1 VQDLELEDL
10 FRRYSSSVFRRA
22 RAILG
27 DGEAA
32 QDATQEVFL
41 RAMNAGGELAKV
53 SSPIAWLYRVTTNL
67 CITRIRETERRSV
80 LLRQSQPST
89 VATPEPRVDVA
100 LTVRAVLRE
109 VPDELQEIAVF
120 YFVDHMSQDEIADLV
135 GLPRRTISYRLQQF
149 RELTRDLTGRGELA
163 S

>member
-1 VQDLELEDL
+1 MEEL

-41 RAMNAGGELAKV
+41 RAMNARSELAKV

-67 CITRIRETERRSV
+67 CITRIRETERRRL

-89 VATPEPRVDVA
+89 VAAPEPQVDVV
-100 LTVRAVLRE
+100 LTLHAVLRE
-109 VPDELQEIAVF
+109 VPDELQEIAVC
-120 YFVDHMSQDEIADLV
+120 YFVDHMSQDEIAELV
-135 GLPRRTISYRLQQF
+135 GLPRRTVSYRLQQF
-149 RELTRDLTGRGELA
+149 RELTRDLTGRELA